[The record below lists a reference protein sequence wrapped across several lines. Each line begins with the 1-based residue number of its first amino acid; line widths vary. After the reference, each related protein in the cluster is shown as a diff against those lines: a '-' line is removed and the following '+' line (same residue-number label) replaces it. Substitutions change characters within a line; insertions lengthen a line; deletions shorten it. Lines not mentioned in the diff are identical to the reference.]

1 MRALSIALAGAIL
14 ASSPAAAQTVQE
26 QALLH
31 RLATEVRPER
41 MRADIEALVGFG
53 TRHTMSETTSDTRG
67 IGAARRWAQREF
79 ETISRG
85 CGGCPMWPRR
95 SSCRP

>member
-14 ASSPAAAQTVQE
+14 ASAPAAAQTVEE

-31 RLATEVRPER
+31 QLAAEVRPER

-53 TRHTMSETTSDTRG
+53 TRHTMSETTPTP
-67 IGAARRWAQREF
+67 AASAPRAAGP
-79 ETISRG
+79 SANS
-85 CGGCPMWPRR
+85 RR
-95 SSCRP
+95 SAATAAAA